1 MGLHEDL
8 IQSYNGSF
16 MRRVILRLLAL
27 LVTTTAC
34 GTLDNG
40 PLQRVHVASD
50 PSGALV
56 EAAGCGG
63 SSAGS
68 QKRTPATLWVSRRA
82 TTCIVTVSLPGFQPE
97 TVCLTREVSGAVDGN
112 LNAIGSA
119 CSPDENCRQP
129 ADTVRSVLAGAL
141 ASAVGIGIDALSGGM
156 WEQVPSR
163 VSLKLSCTPEADPAS
178 ETPDDE
184 SAPHPAPE

>member
-1 MGLHEDL
+1 MGLYENL
-8 IQSYNGSF
+8 I
-16 MRRVILRLLAL
+16 MRRIILRLLAL

-34 GTLDNG
+34 GTLDHG

-82 TTCIVTVSLPGFQPE
+82 TKCIVTVSLPGFQPE
-97 TVCLTREVSGAVDGN
+97 TVSFTREVSGAVAGN
-112 LNAIGSA
+112 LDAIGSA

-141 ASAVGIGIDALSGGM
+141 ASAVGVGIDALSGGM
-156 WEQVPSR
+156 WKQVPSR
-163 VSLKLSCTPEADPAS
+163 VSLKLSCTAEADPAAS
-178 ETPDDE
+178 ETPDEE
-184 SAPHPAPE
+184 SAPHPDPE